1 MSKTEEQPRFRLGR
15 GLAAL
20 LADTTAQ
27 MPAET
32 EAGRHMVPL
41 ESIRPNPRNPRHR
54 FEDAELDDLAASI
67 REKGILQP
75 IIVRQTDRNGT
86 YEIIAGER
94 RYRAAQRAQL
104 REVPVVVVEAD
115 DREALELAIIENV
128 QRSDLNAIEEARGYE
143 RLSGEFGYSH
153 TELARAIGKSRSH
166 VANTVRLLRL
176 PEPVSA
182 LVESGQLSAGHARAL
197 LAVNKPEAVA
207 KRIVEQGWTVR
218 DVEQLAQRQQ
228 EQSAPSS
235 DTVEVMPAKRRTNGE
250 AAAIAEEL
258 SNVLGLAVTLDHR
271 GTGGE
276 LRIRY
281 RTMEQLHALCRQL
294 RS

>member
-1 MSKTEEQPRFRLGR
+1 MTKAEEQPRSRLGR

-27 MPAET
+27 MPPERDV
-32 EAGRHMVPL
+32 GRHTVPL
-41 ESIRPNPRNPRHR
+41 DAIRPNPRNPRYR
-54 FEDAELDDLAASI
+54 FEDAELDDLAASV

-75 IIVRQTDRNGT
+75 IIVRPADRDGAF
-86 YEIIAGER
+86 EIIAGER
-94 RYRAAQRAQL
+94 RYRAAQRAGL
-104 REVPVVVVEAD
+104 HEVPVVVVKAD

-128 QRSDLNAIEEARGYE
+128 QRSDLNAMEEARGYD

-153 TELARAIGKSRSH
+153 AELARAIGKSRSH
-166 VANTVRLLRL
+166 VANTVRLLKL
-176 PEPVSA
+176 PEPVGA
-182 LVESGQLSAGHARAL
+182 LVESGHLSAGHARAL
-197 LAVNKPEAVA
+197 LAINKPEAVA
-207 KRIVEQGWTVR
+207 KRIVDQGWTVR

-228 EQSAPSS
+228 EKSAATSGS
-235 DTVEVMPAKRRTNGE
+235 VEVLPARKKANGE

-281 RTMEQLHALCRQL
+281 RSMEQLHALCRQL